1 MAGPAGSERRSAGRR
16 ALRVIGANAAVL
28 GGLLVLAV
36 GAAEIRLRSTRPF
49 LHSIYPAEFV
59 PEVGFLLPPDREV
72 RWTNGRDYWTVS
84 RTNRWGFLDRE
95 PPSPERAAAGCHLT
109 VIGDSFVEAKE
120 VALEEKFPAILEG
133 LAARAFPDREIT
145 VSAFGRGGT
154 GQVHQLAFYDRY
166 ARRLSPKLVVLVFH
180 WNDFP
185 DNHAM
190 LYALRE
196 GFDPDRMPFAT
207 AVRGEDGRIGLRPP
221 HPDAAA
227 GRWTSVLG
235 VPESALGFFR
245 PLVLRLREVSYAAD
259 WVYGRARAQYRA
271 RLRNWLEEIRA
282 EPGRAPFGD
291 WRPGGGE
298 ALFNSVDS
306 RRAALRRV
314 VRRRPGG
321 GEALFNSVARE
332 IGRAFAAAGGE
343 EGWEARLHPDFR
355 EVVALTGFA
364 LDEFRSRAD
373 RDGARVWLLVTHRT
387 TAVAGREAV
396 AAVRSLAEA
405 RGIPV
410 LDQHEAILRAGGEPK
425 EASISPRDLHW
436 SRAGHRWAAEAVFA
450 RMWAGPGVCGGEAA
464 PGDGGGAAPGP
475 GGPNP

>member
-1 MAGPAGSERRSAGRR
+1 MTGSTAGPVEGSRAGAGRGWR
-16 ALRVIGANAAVL
+16 RVVGVNAAVL
-28 GGLLVLAV
+28 AGLLLLV
-36 GAAEIRLRSTRPF
+36 GGIAEIRLRSTRPF
-49 LHSIYPAEFV
+49 LHNVYPVGFV
-59 PEVGFLLPPDREV
+59 PEAGLLLPPDREV

-120 VALEEKFPAILEG
+120 VAPEDKFPALLED
-133 LAARAFPDREIT
+133 LAARAFPEREVT

-185 DNHAM
+185 DNHAT

-298 ALFNSVDS
+298 ALFNSV
-306 RRAALRRV
+306 
-314 VRRRPGG
+314 
-321 GEALFNSVARE
+321 ARE

-373 RDGARVWLLVTHRT
+373 RDGARLWLLVTHRT
-387 TAVAGREAV
+387 TEVAGREAV
-396 AAVRSLAEA
+396 AALRSLAEA

-410 LDQHEAILRAGGEPK
+410 LDQYEAIVRAGGDPR
-425 EASISPRDLHW
+425 EASLSPRDHHW
-436 SRAGHRWAAEAVFA
+436 SRAGHRWAAEAVIA
-450 RMWAGPGVCGGEAA
+450 RLEAEPEVCAGPAASAEEAA
-464 PGDGGGAAPGP
+464 APPPGAK
-475 GGPNP
+475 

>member
-1 MAGPAGSERRSAGRR
+1 MTGSTAGPVEGSRAGAGRGWR
-16 ALRVIGANAAVL
+16 RVAGVNAAVL
-28 GGLLVLAV
+28 AGLLLLV
-36 GAAEIRLRSTRPF
+36 GGVAEIRLRSTRPF
-49 LHSIYPAEFV
+49 LHNVYPVGFV
-59 PEVGFLLPPDREV
+59 PEAGLLLPPDREV

-298 ALFNSVDS
+298 ALFNSV
-306 RRAALRRV
+306 
-314 VRRRPGG
+314 
-321 GEALFNSVARE
+321 ARE

-373 RDGARVWLLVTHRT
+373 RDGARLWLLVTHRT
-387 TAVAGREAV
+387 TEVAGREAV
-396 AAVRSLAEA
+396 AALRSLAEA

-410 LDQHEAILRAGGEPK
+410 LDQYEAIVRAGGDPR
-425 EASISPRDLHW
+425 EASLSPRDHHW
-436 SRAGHRWAAEAVFA
+436 SRAGHRWAAEAVIA
-450 RMWAGPGVCGGEAA
+450 RLEAEPEVCAGPAASAEEAA
-464 PGDGGGAAPGP
+464 APPPGAK
-475 GGPNP
+475 

>member
-1 MAGPAGSERRSAGRR
+1 MTGSTAGPVEGSRAGAGRGWR
-16 ALRVIGANAAVL
+16 RVVGVNAAVL
-28 GGLLVLAV
+28 AGLLLLV
-36 GAAEIRLRSTRPF
+36 GGVAEIRLRSTRPF
-49 LHSIYPAEFV
+49 LHSVYPAGFV
-59 PEVGFLLPPDREV
+59 PEVGLLLPPDREV

-120 VALEEKFPAILEG
+120 VAMEDKFPAILEG
-133 LAARAFPDREIT
+133 LAARAFPARDLT

-185 DNHAM
+185 DNHAT

-196 GFDPDRMPFAT
+196 GFDPERMPFAT
-207 AVRGEDGRIGLRPP
+207 AVRGEDGRIRLRPP

-227 GRWTSVLG
+227 GRWTSVTD
-235 VPESALGFFR
+235 VPESALRLLR

-259 WVYGRARAQYRA
+259 WVYGRVRTRYLA
-271 RLRNWLEEIRA
+271 RLRDWLEEIRA
-282 EPGRAPFGD
+282 EPGRAPYGE

-298 ALFNSVDS
+298 ALFD
-306 RRAALRRV
+306 
-314 VRRRPGG
+314 
-321 GEALFNSVARE
+321 SVARE

-343 EGWEARLHPDFR
+343 GGWEARLHPDYR

-364 LDEFRSRAD
+364 LDEFRSRAE
-373 RDGARVWLLVTHRT
+373 RDGARLWLLVTHRT
-387 TAVAGREAV
+387 TVVAGREAV
-396 AAVRSLAEA
+396 AALRSLAEA

-410 LDQHEAILRAGGEPK
+410 LDQYEAIVRAGGDPR
-425 EASISPRDLHW
+425 EASLSPSDHHW
-436 SRAGHRWAAEAVFA
+436 GRAGHRWAAEAVLA
-450 RMWAGPGVCGGEAA
+450 RLEAEPEVCGGPAAGAEEAA
-464 PGDGGGAAPGP
+464 GPPTGPPTGSPTGAKRK
-475 GGPNP
+475 